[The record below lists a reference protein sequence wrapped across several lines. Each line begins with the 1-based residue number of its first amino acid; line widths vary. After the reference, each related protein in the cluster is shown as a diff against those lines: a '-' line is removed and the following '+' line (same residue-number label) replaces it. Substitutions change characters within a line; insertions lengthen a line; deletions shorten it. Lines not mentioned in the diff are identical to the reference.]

1 MTNSRLGRH
10 ALGFCAAIAI
20 LAGCGGSQGKT
31 GTIPP
36 GTASRARTASTSGEC
51 PALSGGTGIIP
62 DGDFSQGE
70 NAGTQSPTWYKGQVF
85 APAWEVSK
93 GNIDFAGSTD
103 YGAGLDGLCSVDL
116 DGYYT
121 VGGIRSSAF
130 HTKRGAQYTLSFL
143 LSGNGHCSPTIKRMK
158 VKKDRQFTAYSWN
171 ISSGYDV
178 QDGDY
183 ATETWQFRADRLSTL
198 TFVSQDPKGSS
209 CGAVVGGIAIT
220 KD

>member
-1 MTNSRLGRH
+1 MFDFRG
-10 ALGFCAAIAI
+10 AFGVCVAIGM
-20 LAGCGGSQGKT
+20 LAGCVGSQGQT
-31 GTIPP
+31 GTIPL
-36 GTASRARTASTSGEC
+36 GAASNVRTASTSGNC
-51 PALSGGTGIIP
+51 PALAGGTGILP

-70 NAGTQSPTWYKGQVF
+70 NAGTSSPTWYKGQVF
-85 APAWEVSK
+85 APDWEVSK
-93 GNIDFAGSTD
+93 GNIDFAGSTP
-103 YGAGLDGLCSVDL
+103 YEAGLDGLCSVDL

-121 VGGIRSSAF
+121 VGGIKSSAF
-130 HTKRGAQYTLSFL
+130 HTKRGATYTLSFL

-158 VKKDRQFTAYSWN
+158 VEIDHQFSAYSWN
-171 ISSGYDV
+171 ISSGYDI

-183 ATETWQFRADRLSTL
+183 ATETWQFRAERLSTL

>member
-1 MTNSRLGRH
+1 MTDFRLGRRV
-10 ALGFCAAIAI
+10 LGTCAGIAI
-20 LAGCGGSQGKT
+20 LAGCGGSQGQT
-31 GTIPP
+31 GTIPQSA
-36 GTASRARTASTSGEC
+36 ASRVRTASTSEEC
-51 PALSGGTGIIP
+51 PALSGGTGILP

-70 NAGTQSPTWYKGQVF
+70 NAGTSSPTWYKGQIF
-85 APAWEVSK
+85 APDWEVSK
-93 GNIDFAGSTD
+93 GNIDFAGSTA

-121 VGGIRSSAF
+121 VGGIRSSGF
-130 HTKRGAQYTLSFL
+130 RTKKGAKYTLSFL

-158 VKKDRQFTAYSWN
+158 VEMDHQFAAYSWN

-178 QDGDY
+178 QNGDY
-183 ATETWQFRADRLSTL
+183 ATETWQFRAERLSTL

-209 CGAVVGGIAIT
+209 CGAVVGGIVIT